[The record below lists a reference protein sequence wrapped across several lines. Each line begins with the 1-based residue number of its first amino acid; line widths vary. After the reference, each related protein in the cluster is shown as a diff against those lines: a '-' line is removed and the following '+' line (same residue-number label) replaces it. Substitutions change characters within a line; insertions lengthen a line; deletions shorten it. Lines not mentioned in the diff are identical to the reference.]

1 MASVV
6 QGYGIACFVPQSGAK
21 LKRVPIRVSAFFVKI
36 KHNKYKWLFI
46 VFYSYYRTISTSP
59 AISFRIRLV

>member
-46 VFYSYYRTISTSP
+46 VFNFSRYLFSD
-59 AISFRIRLV
+59 SFGCNLKF